1 MIEFE
6 LEGHEYIELH
16 NLLKVIGLVHS
27 GGLAKTLIAEGLV
40 KVDGA
45 VELRKR
51 CKICIG
57 QLVEFEKEKIT
68 ILA

>member
-1 MIEFE
+1 MHEFE
-6 LEGHEYIELH
+6 LEGREFIELH

-45 VELRKR
+45 VEFKKR
-51 CKICIG
+51 G
-57 QLVEFEKEKIT
+57 RPT
-68 ILA
+68 ILCVVYLHMNMI

>member
-1 MIEFE
+1 MHEFA

-27 GGLAKTLIAEGLV
+27 GGLAKTLISEGLV

-51 CKICIG
+51 CKIHVGKI
-57 QLVEFEKEKIT
+57 VEFEKEKIKVV
-68 ILA
+68 A